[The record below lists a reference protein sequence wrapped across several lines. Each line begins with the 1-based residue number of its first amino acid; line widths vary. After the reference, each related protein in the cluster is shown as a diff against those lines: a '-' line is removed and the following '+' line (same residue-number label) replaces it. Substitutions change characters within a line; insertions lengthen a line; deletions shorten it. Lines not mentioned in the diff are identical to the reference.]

1 MAVYVIM
8 YELEIG
14 KGSVVVKTLFRV
26 ADLITE
32 GLELKGRDMM
42 TEKSVYRMSEVL
54 ASGCKG
60 SPFRLALIHF
70 TEMTDAERRS
80 ELEAIRSLTAIN
92 AGEKQKV
99 LTLLGKFS
107 ALNGEN
113 RRGLASQLREDYR
126 QDLLAEQI

>member
-1 MAVYVIM
+1 MMA
-8 YELEIG
+8 
-14 KGSVVVKTLFRV
+14 
-26 ADLITE
+26 
-32 GLELKGRDMM
+32 
-42 TEKSVYRMSEVL
+42 EKSVYRMSEVL
-54 ASGCKG
+54 ASGRKG

-126 QDLLAEQI
+126 QDLLAEQS